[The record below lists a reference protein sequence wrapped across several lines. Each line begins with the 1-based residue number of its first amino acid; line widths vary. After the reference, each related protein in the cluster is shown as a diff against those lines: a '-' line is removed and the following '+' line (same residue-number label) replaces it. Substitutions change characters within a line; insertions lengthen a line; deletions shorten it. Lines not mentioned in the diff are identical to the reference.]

1 MSTEEQAFDFMA
13 AAEETG
19 RQLDEMVKRIPKEL
33 KALLAEEWCK
43 SPWLAELPKAAE
55 KADVATNKL
64 EEAIVFLARTVR
76 NAGLIVCLASVII
89 PLVTW
94 GIAYWNV
101 IDIRQEVATF
111 ESEVQTLGEAV
122 TLLRNESG
130 DGVILQNYGGEERGV
145 VIPEGYVY
153 THVGNNTAGRRV
165 WCINRNQPQTENNAL
180 LR

>member
-13 AAEETG
+13 AAEDTG
-19 RQLDEMVKRIPKEL
+19 RQLDEVIKRIPKEL
-33 KALLAEEWCK
+33 KALLAEEWRK

-64 EEAIVFLARTVR
+64 EDASLFLARTVR

-89 PLVTW
+89 PLATW

-101 IDIRQEVATF
+101 TDLRQEAAAL
-111 ESEVQTLGEAV
+111 ESEAQLLGEAV
-122 TLLRNESG
+122 ALLRNESG
-130 DGVILQNYGGEERGV
+130 DGVILQDYGGGERGV

-153 THVGNNTAGRRV
+153 SHVGKNSVGRQVMVYR
-165 WCINRNQPQTENNAL
+165 WKSL
-180 LR
+180 